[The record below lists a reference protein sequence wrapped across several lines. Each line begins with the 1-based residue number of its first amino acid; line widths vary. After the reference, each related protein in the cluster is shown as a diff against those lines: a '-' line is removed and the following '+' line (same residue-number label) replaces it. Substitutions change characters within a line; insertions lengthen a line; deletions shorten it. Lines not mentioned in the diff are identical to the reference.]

1 MLAWKCPWLVT
12 FLETDDGRLAIE
24 ATMEPPSTVSRNQ
37 RSQIP
42 DEWRASTGLKDGV
55 AKADPA
61 ECELLISRR
70 MVANVQLVGL
80 SLVLLPTSRE
90 SDWGFQ

>member
-1 MLAWKCPWLVT
+1 
-12 FLETDDGRLAIE
+12 
-24 ATMEPPSTVSRNQ
+24 MEPPVTVSRNQ
-37 RSQIP
+37 RSKIP
-42 DEWRASTGLKDGV
+42 DEWRASTALKDGV

-80 SLVLLPTSRE
+80 SLIILPTSRE

>member
-1 MLAWKCPWLVT
+1 MVT
-12 FLETDDGRLAIE
+12 LLEAYGGRLAIE
-24 ATMEPPSTVSRNQ
+24 ATMEPPVTVSRNQ
-37 RSQIP
+37 RSKIP

-55 AKADPA
+55 ARADPA
-61 ECELLISRR
+61 ERESLISRR
-70 MVANVQLVGL
+70 MIVNVQLVGL

>member
-1 MLAWKCPWLVT
+1 
-12 FLETDDGRLAIE
+12 
-24 ATMEPPSTVSRNQ
+24 MEPPVTVSRNQ
-37 RSQIP
+37 RSKIP

-80 SLVLLPTSRE
+80 SLIILPTSRE